1 MVVVVVS
8 EWWFCLNKR
17 DWLVDLIDWLVLI
30 PVSVVMTGFII
41 Q

>member
-1 MVVVVVS
+1 MMMVVVS
-8 EWWFCLNKR
+8 EWWFCLNKQ